1 MIKHKA
7 MEPLQI
13 YGYMTLVAQH
23 GHKEVVVVE
32 ARLVHCILLTT
43 EAEAGDSWGGPKL
56 DCVPRGGGRQQPG
69 HHGPGVN
76 CGVGVAP
83 GQGGVTGWWP
93 VWGRASRGLAASA
106 LELETKVIR
115 RFPKISQSRRRPLQ
129 GLSSG

>member
-23 GHKEVVVVE
+23 GHKEVVVVK

-56 DCVPRGGGRQQPG
+56 DCVPRGGQLRL
-69 HHGPGVN
+69 GVTRHDKL
-76 CGVGVAP
+76 VFRRVSAP
-83 GQGGVTGWWP
+83 G
-93 VWGRASRGLAASA
+93 AA
-106 LELETKVIR
+106 
-115 RFPKISQSRRRPLQ
+115 
-129 GLSSG
+129 GSS